1 MSLLIPVQ
9 FPAHWSGT
17 KSLLFTT
24 AFFLTFLPF
33 VLWYPPRITTNL
45 SYILSIGYKEE
56 PWYSAL
62 CVLLLV
68 LEIYLCVCL
77 IVAAG
82 GEWRREKTDKR
93 MALPRW
99 EEEKVRAEELEG
111 KEGVD
116 FVGSRIMAKFRDEDG
131 A

>member
-24 AFFLTFLPF
+24 AFFLAFLPF
-33 VLWYPPRITTNL
+33 VFWYEPKITTNL
-45 SYILSIGYKEE
+45 SYILSIGYKER

-62 CVLLLV
+62 CIFLLV
-68 LEIYLCVCL
+68 TEIYLLVCL
-77 IVAAG
+77 FVAAG
-82 GEWRREKTDKR
+82 EEWRRERVEER

-99 EEEKVRAEELEG
+99 EEKVTAEEVEVKG
-111 KEGVD
+111 AGD
-116 FVGSRIMAKFRDEDG
+116 FVGSPIVAEFREEDG